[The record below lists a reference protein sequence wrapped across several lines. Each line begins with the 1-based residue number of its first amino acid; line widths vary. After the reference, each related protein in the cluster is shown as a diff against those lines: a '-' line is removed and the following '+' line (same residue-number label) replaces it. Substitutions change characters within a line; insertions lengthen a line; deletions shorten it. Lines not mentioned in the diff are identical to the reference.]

1 MSSHDDTAHPAAGP
15 SSCQGGTI
23 PALERWQG
31 RSQGRATEVDQ
42 LNSSPRLQELQRAGQ
57 MLAQISEI
65 RETRIIALKRDVE
78 SGHYSVRAEQVAEMI
93 MKDHLLDLYY
103 SSPSY

>member
-1 MSSHDDTAHPAAGP
+1 MSSHDDTAHPAGSP
-15 SSCQGGTI
+15 SSSQVGMI
-23 PALERWQG
+23 PTLERQKG
-31 RSQGRATEVDQ
+31 RSRGRATEVDQ
-42 LNSSPRLQELQRAGQ
+42 LNSPPRLQELQRAGQ

-93 MKDHLLDLYY
+93 MKDHLLDLCY